1 MSREFETK
9 TALVTGGG
17 SGIGRQVALRLAAEG
32 ANVVVADVNEEAAR
46 EVAQDITEAGG
57 QAVAVGTDVAK
68 HQDVKR
74 AVDTAVATY
83 GRLDLAFNNAGINGP
98 TGRLTDISIED
109 YDQTIAINQNSVFY
123 GMYYEIPEM
132 LKNGG
137 GAIVNTSSVAGV
149 LGFDTIVPYTASKH
163 AIVGLTKAA
172 ALGYADQGIRVNS
185 VHPAFI
191 KTPLLTSNAFDDDR
205 PALIAKHPVGRL
217 GEMDEVADVVLFLL
231 SDRSSFVTGSQYL
244 VDGGYTIQ

>member
-1 MSREFETK
+1 MVADVDEV
-9 TALVTGGG
+9 AA
-17 SGIGRQVALRLAAEG
+17 RQVA
-32 ANVVVADVNEEAAR
+32 EE
-46 EVAQDITEAGG
+46 ITKAGG
-57 QAVAVGTDVAK
+57 QAREAATDVSS

-74 AVDTAVATY
+74 AVETAVAID

-109 YDQTIAINQNSVFY
+109 YERTIAINQNSVFY

-132 LKNGG
+132 LKNGS

-149 LGFDTIVPYTASKH
+149 LGFDTIVPYTAAKH
-163 AIVGLTKAA
+163 AIVGLTMAA